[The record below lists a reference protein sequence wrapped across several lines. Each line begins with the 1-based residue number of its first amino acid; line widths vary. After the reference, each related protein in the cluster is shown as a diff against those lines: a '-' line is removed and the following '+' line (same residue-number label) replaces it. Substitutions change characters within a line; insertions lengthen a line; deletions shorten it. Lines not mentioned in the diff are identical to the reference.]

1 MERLRALRGLF
12 ACVGCVPRRTRRR
25 ERSRVSSP
33 VPTCAATLLL
43 QRLQDQEGDRAQAY
57 CELESALCQDSSRPP
72 CGVVNRLLAEVSRD
86 LTAAQGV
93 TSNVKTAASNVLV
106 ALARTHF
113 TLVMA
118 ELQSHLKA
126 AGDMSKEFVLNTLS
140 KLFSTYAP
148 QCIPFVWLMLAGLR
162 SVVGQVKSGQILR
175 IACAVL
181 KQWLDGVK
189 TYLSSGMQC
198 PWPAMEK
205 EQICENLHELLFSVV
220 WNWQD
225 CQEEQ
230 DKQAVLGAVAAML
243 EVLLQ
248 EERHQEQVWEQLL
261 WLVHPCQEI
270 QDICRVAKS
279 LTIFLEA
286 LGGIE
291 SVIAGDKFL
300 DVTSAVFYQLY
311 DDSKQ
316 HSEAGRAQLTH
327 CIMLQ
332 ARICPEETILFLQ
345 SQLGDDWEPGC
356 VAALG
361 LLGALA
367 RSDEPVMTEMLPQVV
382 EAVQRLCS
390 DPSIRVRT
398 AILYFIKDLLSS
410 NTRICSAWDV
420 VGHIFREFSRAT
432 GRRAAGDLSARE
444 AQEEGALQELCMDIL
459 GSLDVSVRGMSKLLW
474 PRLLLFVV
482 PAQYTGMLIPVSR
495 CVCALA
501 EREELTGRPIEHL
514 DPHFVSS
521 MFQGP
526 LLTPQTLL
534 ARLLVVAGS
543 PVAGSKLQAAAL
555 LLMKNLHSRFHRAV
569 GAMWA
574 TEIPLLLQCLE
585 GKDESFPDTAEFER
599 RLLKFLKASLDTIEE
614 KAWIEALSCE
624 LSQRL
629 SSSASSSAEKSFL
642 YKALG
647 TVLGSCQGVLHVQ
660 EKLLQHLEEAN
671 AEEPREAQGI
681 ISLLSHAAENNFHTV
696 LATLTMFASRLC
708 KGRNA
713 RISRRKKMEL
723 DSTRAHATRSALMLA
738 HGSVALRAS
747 KEQLL
752 THLEGD
758 IVGNVLMLYSC
769 SCRDLQ
775 NNLALVQSI
784 TDCSSA
790 YQAVGDSASFNP
802 SLKSKLLEILMDLM
816 KKYYSGMPVSP
827 VPLKVVLALE
837 QLSKLKPSSE
847 SKDLREMLVL
857 CCKNIV
863 THPSAEM
870 MLKIRKSQQAAQYLQ
885 LQQTSLRALG
895 RLMVVLLETEPS
907 GGFFQ
912 NIVHKSMVSSN
923 VWERK
928 RALQTCS
935 QLLAVCEE
943 LQRRDACEHFGSLVG
958 LLAPLTCDPMPAS
971 RQLAVTCLS
980 SLLRIQAKATNTDIE
995 TGDIRSLCEGLHACS
1010 IASQLQTTSKMAM
1023 IVCRNFPLERT
1034 VDFMTAIKE
1043 TIRKANG
1050 VRVRAAGKW
1059 MTTFLQMHGK
1069 DISWN
1074 VPPILYILRSITS
1087 FAQHSTFLPFLCQA
1101 VVILTRC
1108 HTEAVMSNF
1117 SRPLGPTDRCRWV
1130 AAQPSGMSATPPSSV
1145 ASASLLTTMEEENEA
1160 IGSSQPNG
1168 SLQKLSEAE
1177 EGGPRRDLG
1186 SPVPIQIKG
1195 PGKKAVSS
1203 PD

>member
-12 ACVGCVPRRTRRR
+12 ACVGCMPRRTRRR

-33 VPTCAATLLL
+33 VPTCAVTLML
-43 QRLQDQEGDRAQAY
+43 QRLQDHEGDRVQAY
-57 CELESALCQDSSRPP
+57 CELESALREADSRPP
-72 CGVVNRLLAEVSRD
+72 CGVVNRLLAEVSQD

-93 TSNVKTAASNVLV
+93 TANVRTAASNVLV

-126 AGDMSKEFVLNTLS
+126 TGDASKETVLIILS

-162 SVVGQVKSGQILR
+162 SVVGQVRSGQTLR

-189 TYLSSGMQC
+189 IALSSGTQC

-205 EQICENLHELLFSVV
+205 EQIYENLHKLLFSVV
-220 WNWQD
+220 QNWQD
-225 CQEEQ
+225 CQEEK

-243 EVLLQ
+243 DVLLQ
-248 EERHQEQVWEQLL
+248 EELHREHVWEQLL
-261 WLVHPCQEI
+261 WLIHPCQEI
-270 QDICRVAKS
+270 QDTCRVAKS

-286 LGGIE
+286 LQGIDC
-291 SVIAGDKFL
+291 VIPKDKFQ
-300 DVTSAVFYQLY
+300 DITSAVFCQLY
-311 DDSKQ
+311 DDTKQ
-316 HSEAGRAQLTH
+316 HSEAGRAELTH

-332 ARICPEETILFLQ
+332 ARICPEETVLFLQ
-345 SQLGDDWEPGC
+345 SQLGDDWEAGC

-361 LLGALA
+361 LLGALVC
-367 RSDEPVMTEMLPQVV
+367 SDEPMMTEKLPQIV
-382 EAVQRLCS
+382 EAVQHLCS
-390 DPSIRVRT
+390 DPRTQVRQ
-398 AILYFIKDLLSS
+398 AILHFINDLLNANAWS
-410 NTRICSAWDV
+410 CSAWDV
-420 VGHIFREFSRAT
+420 VGHIFSEFSRTA
-432 GRRAAGDLSARE
+432 GRRAAGNLSAQE
-444 AQEEGALQELCMDIL
+444 VQEEGALQGLCMDIL
-459 GSLDVSVRGMSKLLW
+459 GSLDASVRGMSKLLW

-495 CVCALA
+495 CVQALS
-501 EREELTGRPIEHL
+501 EREDLTGRRIEDL

-526 LLTPQTLL
+526 MLTPQTLL

-543 PVAGSKLQAAAL
+543 PVAGSELQAAAL
-555 LLMKNLHSRFHRAV
+555 LLMKNLHSRFHKAV

-574 TEIPLLLQCLE
+574 VEIPLLLQCLE
-585 GKDESFPDTAEFER
+585 GKEESFSDTAEFEH
-599 RLLKFLKASLDTIEE
+599 RLLKFLRASLDTIEDE
-614 KAWIEALSCE
+614 AWTEALSCK

-629 SSSASSSAEKSFL
+629 SSSASSSGEKSFL

-647 TVLGSCQGVLHVQ
+647 TVLGACKGVLHVQ

-671 AEEPREAQGI
+671 MEESSEAQGM
-681 ISLLSHAAENNFHTV
+681 ISLLSHAAESNFQTV
-696 LATLTMFASRLC
+696 LATLTTFASRLC
-708 KGRNA
+708 KGWKA
-713 RISRRKKMEL
+713 RISRCKKMEL
-723 DSTRAHATRSALMLA
+723 DSRRAHATRSALMLA
-738 HGSVALRAS
+738 HGSLALRAS

-752 THLEGD
+752 AHLEGD
-758 IVGNVLMLYSC
+758 IVGNILMLYSC

-784 TDCSSA
+784 TDFSSA
-790 YQAVGDSASFNP
+790 FQAVGDSSCFNP

-816 KKYYSGMPVSP
+816 KKYYSGIPVSP
-827 VPLKVVLALE
+827 VPFKVVQALE
-837 QLSKLKPSSE
+837 QLSKLKPSFE
-847 SKDLREMLVL
+847 SKDMREMLVL

-863 THPSAEM
+863 THPSAEVM
-870 MLKIRKSQQAAQYLQ
+870 VKIRKSQQAAQYLQ
-885 LQQTSLRALG
+885 LQQRSLKALG
-895 RLMVVLLETEPS
+895 RLMAVLLETEPT

-912 NIVHKSMVSSN
+912 NIVHVLQRSMTSDN
-923 VWERK
+923 MWERK

-943 LQRRDACEHFGSLVG
+943 LQRGDACEHFGSLVG

-971 RQLAVTCLS
+971 RQLAITCLS
-980 SLLRIQAKATNTDIE
+980 SLLRIQAKASNRVSE

-1010 IASQLQTTSKMAM
+1010 VISQLQTSSKMAR
-1023 IVCRNFPLERT
+1023 IVCKNFPLERT
-1034 VDFMTAIKE
+1034 VDFMLAIKE
-1043 TIRKANG
+1043 TIRRANG

-1069 DISWN
+1069 DICCN
-1074 VPPILYILRSITS
+1074 VQPILYILRSCTS
-1087 FAQHSTFLPFLCQA
+1087 SAQQSTFVPFLCQA

-1108 HTEAVMSNF
+1108 HTEVMVDNF
-1117 SRPLGPTDRCRWV
+1117 SRLLGPTDSEMWKRIRKFCLQRW
-1130 AAQPSGMSATPPSSV
+1130 
-1145 ASASLLTTMEEENEA
+1145 
-1160 IGSSQPNG
+1160 SQ
-1168 SLQKLSEAE
+1168 
-1177 EGGPRRDLG
+1177 
-1186 SPVPIQIKG
+1186 
-1195 PGKKAVSS
+1195 
-1203 PD
+1203 

>member
-1 MERLRALRGLF
+1 ME
-12 ACVGCVPRRTRRR
+12 
-25 ERSRVSSP
+25 SP
-33 VPTCAATLLL
+33 VTKTTPGNGAQQLLPGRGSPSPAEVIPCGHAPVAARPGSTSTERWVAAGKASVTDACP
-43 QRLQDQEGDRAQAY
+43 QGDRAQAY

-93 TSNVKTAASNVLV
+93 TSNVSTAASNVLV

-126 AGDMSKEFVLNTLS
+126 TGDMCKELVLITLS

-175 IACAVL
+175 IACAVV

-189 TYLSSGMQC
+189 IHLSAGMQC

-205 EQICENLHELLFSVV
+205 EQIYENLRELLFSVM

-248 EERHQEQVWEQLL
+248 EERHQEHVWEQLL

-270 QDICRVAKS
+270 QDTCRVAKS
-279 LTIFLEA
+279 LTVFLEA
-286 LGGIE
+286 LGGTA
-291 SVIAGDKFL
+291 SVIPRDKFQ

-316 HSEAGRAQLTH
+316 HSEADRAQLTH

-332 ARICPEETILFLQ
+332 ARLCPEEMILFLQ
-345 SQLGDDWEPGC
+345 SQLGDDWERGC
-356 VAALG
+356 AAALG

-367 RSDEPVMTEMLPQVV
+367 RSDEPMMTEKLPQVV

-398 AILYFIKDLLSS
+398 ALLYFIKDLLSS
-410 NTRICSAWDV
+410 NTWSCSAWDV

-432 GRRAAGDLSARE
+432 ARRAAGDLSAQE

-501 EREELTGRPIEHL
+501 EKEELTGRPIEHL

-526 LLTPQTLL
+526 LLTPHILL

-543 PVAGSKLQAAAL
+543 PVAGSQLQAAAL

-599 RLLKFLKASLDTIEE
+599 RLLKFLRASVDTVDDE
-614 KAWIEALSCE
+614 AWTQALSSE
-624 LSQRL
+624 LSWRL

-647 TVLGSCQGVLHVQ
+647 TVLGSCQGLLHVQ

-671 AEEPREAQGI
+671 VEEPREAQGI

-708 KGRNA
+708 KGHNA

-752 THLEGD
+752 AHLEGG
-758 IVGNVLMLYSC
+758 IVGNILMLYSC

-790 YQAVGDSASFNP
+790 FQAVGGSASFNP

-816 KKYYSGMPVSP
+816 KKYYSGIPVSP

-837 QLSKLKPSSE
+837 QLSKLKPCFE
-847 SKDLREMLVL
+847 SKDMREMLVL

-885 LQQTSLRALG
+885 LQQTALKALG
-895 RLMVVLLETEPS
+895 RLMGVLLETEPS

-912 NIVHKSMVSSN
+912 NIVHVLQKSMISTN
-923 VWERK
+923 AWERK

-943 LQRRDACEHFGSLVG
+943 LQRGDACEHFGSLVG

-980 SLLRIQAKATNTDIE
+980 SLLRIQAKAVHTVIE
-995 TGDIRSLCEGLHACS
+995 TGDIGSLCEGLHACS

-1023 IVCRNFPLERT
+1023 IVCRNFPIERT
-1034 VDFMTAIKE
+1034 VDFMAAIKE

-1050 VRVRAAGKW
+1050 VRVRACGKW

-1074 VPPILYILRSITS
+1074 VPPLLYILRSITS
-1087 FAQHSTFLPFLCQA
+1087 FAQQSTFLPFLCQA

-1108 HTEAVMSNF
+1108 HTEAVMNNF
-1117 SRPLGPTDRCRWV
+1117 SRPPGPTDSETWKRIREFCLQRW
-1130 AAQPSGMSATPPSSV
+1130 S
-1145 ASASLLTTMEEENEA
+1145 
-1160 IGSSQPNG
+1160 
-1168 SLQKLSEAE
+1168 
-1177 EGGPRRDLG
+1177 R
-1186 SPVPIQIKG
+1186 
-1195 PGKKAVSS
+1195 
-1203 PD
+1203 